1 MRSQLLS
8 RAYASSPLLLFLATL
23 GWGSNTIA
31 SRLAVGEVSPMLLI
45 FFRWG
50 IVVVILVSLYWRE
63 MIAEWPVIKPRLKWL
78 LIMGG
83 CGLSLFKCAAV
94 TRAPPSTIDP
104 IRPIGLWTF
113 CHNHIAASYMCMCC
127 LRQ

>member
-1 MRSQLLS
+1 MLSQLLL

-31 SRLAVGEVSPMLLI
+31 SRLAVGEDSPMLLI

-50 IVVVILVSLYWRE
+50 IVVVILVSFYWRG
-63 MIAEWPVIKPRLKWL
+63 MIAEWPIIKPRLKWL

-83 CGLSLFKCAAV
+83 CGLSLFNAFF
-94 TRAPPSTIDP
+94 I
-104 IRPIGLWTF
+104 
-113 CHNHIAASYMCMCC
+113 
-127 LRQ
+127 